1 MWASLIKK
9 TTPIGDGKH
18 FFATTHDLLHM
29 RSSAV
34 SRHCTVLNIQ
44 LIPSPQVEDIFF
56 QQLTFSEVIHSTM
69 RFRITRLWPSTLG
82 CGSEHAG
89 STARPDWVVHGL
101 DFRGRRPDFLY
112 GSVFG
117 FIDAKTCEWCR
128 DHAQLDEIS
137 LFVHSNFWKST
148 ICEILNTEKV
158 FWSSKARVDWVGRQT
173 ALKPPAP
180 TEGCPAER
188 HTRSTLPSGGGY
200 RTRHWYDHQ
209 F

>member
-1 MWASLIKK
+1 MDFITEHCGHLHGWIRIIREQFSGAMWASLIKK

-89 STARPDWVVHGL
+89 STARPD
-101 DFRGRRPDFLY
+101 
-112 GSVFG
+112 
-117 FIDAKTCEWCR
+117 
-128 DHAQLDEIS
+128 
-137 LFVHSNFWKST
+137 
-148 ICEILNTEKV
+148 
-158 FWSSKARVDWVGRQT
+158 
-173 ALKPPAP
+173 
-180 TEGCPAER
+180 
-188 HTRSTLPSGGGY
+188 
-200 RTRHWYDHQ
+200 
-209 F
+209 